1 MGKAVNQQLPI
12 VQQQQQQPR
21 HSSRT
26 FLCQRCAVG
35 VSRFFSFKCALV
47 LMLSLA
53 AFFSALFGVLPF
65 RYKHPGF
72 DAKTSIKLSATVQS
86 YFQLQKPISEL
97 IPYISRL
104 EYDINEEIG
113 VLSFKVAVLSMHPA
127 DPSNWNSLS
136 NWTDVVFGFIPDP
149 INSTTNPVALSV
161 LKLSLIDLF
170 LQQYNLTLTSTI
182 FGEPSS
188 FEILKYPGGVTIIP
202 ERTPLLS
209 LPLVNFTLNSSIYDI
224 KENLPV
230 LKEQLKLG
238 LHLTPYEMVYVQ
250 VTNKHGS
257 TKDPPV
263 MVEALVAS
271 DIPIQPERLRQL
283 AQIITGSP
291 SMENLGLD
299 HSVFGKVKEIS
310 LSSFLNHSLYAP
322 APTPTPA
329 PAPTPT
335 PTPAPTPSQSPS
347 PSPSIDYHSGPSM
360 APSYSPGLSPNS
372 HHAPAPCPTCYAN
385 EPLPRPHNAPQHSLS
400 PNSGS
405 PSPTPIAAQG
415 CQHCGSDDSPSPS
428 PTSRNLSPHSPRKS
442 PGAVSTPQTAP
453 TSPSYIHSYEA
464 PMSTNSFGG

>member
-12 VQQQQQQPR
+12 VQQQQPR

-53 AFFSALFGVLPF
+53 AFFSALFWVLPF
-65 RYKHPGF
+65 RYQHPGF

-188 FEILKYPGGVTIIP
+188 FEILKFPGGVTIIP
-202 ERTPLLS
+202 ESTPLLS

-238 LHLTPYEMVYVQ
+238 LHLTPNEMVYVQ

-322 APTPTPA
+322 APTPTP
-329 PAPTPT
+329 
-335 PTPAPTPSQSPS
+335 TPAPTPSPSPS
-347 PSPSIDYHSGPSM
+347 PSPSIDYHGGPSI

-372 HHAPAPCPTCYAN
+372 HHAAAPCPTCYAS
-385 EPLPRPHNAPQHSLS
+385 ESLPSPHNAPQHSLS
-400 PNSGS
+400 PNSDS

-442 PGAVSTPQTAP
+442 PGAVSAPQTAP

-464 PMSTNSFGG
+464 PVSTNSFGG

>member
-1 MGKAVNQQLPI
+1 MGKAVNQQLP
-12 VQQQQQQPR
+12 VVQQQPR

-53 AFFSALFGVLPF
+53 AFFSALFWVLPF
-65 RYKHPGF
+65 RYEHPGF
-72 DAKTSIKLSATVQS
+72 DAKTSVKLSATVQS

-104 EYDINEEIG
+104 EYDVNEEIG
-113 VLSFKVAVLSMHPA
+113 VLSFKVAILSMHPT
-127 DPSNWNSLS
+127 DTSNWNSLS
-136 NWTDVVFGFIPDP
+136 NWTGVVFGFLPDP

-188 FEILKYPGGVTIIP
+188 FEILKFPGGVTIIP
-202 ERTPLLS
+202 ESTPLLS

-238 LHLTPYEMVYVQ
+238 LHLTPNEMVYIQ

-257 TKDPPV
+257 TKDPPA

-322 APTPTPA
+322 APTPTP
-329 PAPTPT
+329 T
-335 PTPAPTPSQSPS
+335 PS
-347 PSPSIDYHSGPSM
+347 PSPSLESAYHSGPSM

-372 HHAPAPCPTCYAN
+372 HHAPAPCPTCYAY
-385 EPLPRPHNAPQHSLS
+385 EPSPSPHNAHQHSLA

-415 CQHCGSDDSPSPS
+415 CQHCGSDNSPSPS
-428 PTSRNLSPHSPRKS
+428 PTARNLSPHSPRNS
-442 PGAVSTPQTAP
+442 PVAVSTPQTAP
-453 TSPSYIHSYEA
+453 TSSSYTHSSY
-464 PMSTNSFGG
+464 SLSIQCLYGLLTFLLLLWIS